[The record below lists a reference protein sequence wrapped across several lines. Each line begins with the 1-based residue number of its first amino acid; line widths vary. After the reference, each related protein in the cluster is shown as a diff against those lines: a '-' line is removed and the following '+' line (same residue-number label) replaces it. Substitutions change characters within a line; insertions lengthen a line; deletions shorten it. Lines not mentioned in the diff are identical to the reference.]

1 MSYIDAEDL
10 LDVLRTQFK
19 DSAHVEFHGTY
30 PVGEDNLINPKERT
44 HMVAQEIWQLT
55 GYRFT

>member
-19 DSAHVEFHGTY
+19 ESAQVEFHGTY
-30 PVGEDNLINPKERT
+30 PITEDDDIKPKERT
-44 HMVAQEIWQLT
+44 HMVA
-55 GYRFT
+55 